1 MKRSKPTLQSL
12 FSISGQTCSSLKGI
26 LADIDD
32 TITTNGYLTAQ
43 AYTAM
48 EKVQHSNLILV
59 LVTGRSA
66 GWCDHIARV
75 WPVDGVIG
83 ENGAFY
89 FRYDREKRKLISRHI
104 TPSAELTKYNKQLNR
119 IAKKIFQEVPGTAFA
134 SDQKYRLSDLAIDIC
149 EDVTP
154 ITEIDVKRV
163 VKIMEE
169 GGLCAKVSSI
179 HVNGW
184 FGTYNKLDMTKKFM
198 QECFKV
204 NLNVEKERFLFIGDS
219 PNDEPMFRFFPNSV
233 GVANISSYLGQL
245 CFKPKF
251 LTKQSFGSGFVEM
264 ANFIIENRS
273 KSVSSDSN

>member
-1 MKRSKPTLQSL
+1 MKSSKPPPQSL
-12 FSISGQTCSSLKGI
+12 FSISSQTCSSLKGI

-32 TITTNGYLTAQ
+32 TITTNGYLTSQ

-48 EKVQHSNLILV
+48 EKVQHSNLSLV

-75 WPVDGVIG
+75 WPVDGVVG

-89 FRYDREKRKLISRHI
+89 FRYDRDKRRLISRHI
-104 TPSAELTKYNKQLNR
+104 TPSTELTKYNIQLNR
-119 IAKKIFQEVPGTAFA
+119 IAEKIFREVPGAAFA

-149 EDVTP
+149 EDVIPLSKT
-154 ITEIDVKRV
+154 DVKRI

-184 FGTYNKLDMTKKFM
+184 FGYYNKLDMTKKLM

-204 NLNVEKERFLFIGDS
+204 NLNLEKERFLFIGDS
-219 PNDEPMFRFFPNSV
+219 PNDEPMFEFFPNSV
-233 GVANISSYLGQL
+233 GVANISSFLGQL
-245 CFKPKF
+245 YFKPKF

-264 ANFIIENRS
+264 ADFIIENRS
-273 KSVSSDSN
+273 KSVSSNSN